1 MDMQEKTELQD
12 GTPGI
17 AGRIKCSSDRKPDK
31 SFAAETM
38 TTGRKSTDEH
48 QISMQTEELEELL
61 IRLVKV
67 RSVVSSSGEN
77 DIIDFIE
84 NYLRD
89 WDYFRVQPE
98 QIVRIQ
104 SKGDPLGR
112 SSLLVCVSGQES
124 KNTVVL
130 LGHTDTVEVDDY
142 GPLADL
148 ATTPDRLK
156 DALKS
161 GQRNLYPQAQIDLE
175 SDNYL
180 WGRGALDMKVGVANE
195 LLLLKRLAENP
206 DSFQGH
212 VIALFV
218 CDEEG
223 NSAGMIS
230 AIEILKQWRDTRK
243 LEIHGVINTDYH
255 TAQYPG
261 DENYY
266 LFRGTVGKIM
276 PIFYIRTL
284 ETHAGDPFAGLDA
297 NLVLAELINE
307 INLNP
312 KYSDFSGNE
321 VSVPPISLKAEDL
334 KKVYSVKTNH
344 EAWAL
349 ISVPLFERTPVDVM
363 RKMLKAA
370 DIAAEKSLDRY
381 YRYQREYTGRADIPT
396 EIIHSE
402 FEIISLAE
410 LIDKIAVQLGQEKD
424 YLIDHH
430 LAPALA
436 NADTRE
442 QTLYLIR
449 QLELLLPDRRPR
461 IVVGYAPPFY
471 PAISCLDSDDTF
483 YRMVDRGIKAALNLS
498 DGVRHTAGG
507 SYLLDNGKELKVKAY
522 YPYISDLSYLALP
535 YTADE
540 LQIMQNN
547 MPTLGRSY
555 QVPLQTM
562 KALDLPV
569 INLGGYGFDAHKW
582 TERVER
588 DYSLRI
594 LPELLAS
601 IVMEILGT

>member
-17 AGRIKCSSDRKPDK
+17 ADRIKYSSDRGSDK
-31 SFAAETM
+31 SCAAETM
-38 TTGRKSTDEH
+38 TAGRKSTDEH
-48 QISMQTEELEELL
+48 QVSIKTEELEELL

-84 NYLRD
+84 DYLRG
-89 WDYFRVQPE
+89 WKYFRIHPE
-98 QIVRIQ
+98 QIMRIQ
-104 SKGDPLGR
+104 SERDPLGR

-195 LLLLKRLAENP
+195 LLLLKQLAENP
-206 DSFQGH
+206 AGFQGH
-212 VIALFV
+212 AIALFV

-230 AIEILKQWRDTRK
+230 AIEVLKQWRDVKK
-243 LEIHGVINTDYH
+243 LEICGVINTDYH

-261 DENYY
+261 DEAYC

-312 KYSDFSGNE
+312 KYSDVSGNE

-334 KKVYSVKTNH
+334 KNVYSVKTNH
-344 EAWAL
+344 EAWTL

-363 RKMLKAA
+363 QKMLKAA
-370 DIAAEKSLDRY
+370 GIAAEKSLDRY
-381 YRYQREYTGRADIPT
+381 YRYQREYAGRAGIPT
-396 EIIHSE
+396 EIIHPE

-410 LIDKIAVQLGQEKD
+410 LIDRVAIQLGQEKE
-424 YLIDHH
+424 YLIDHY
-430 LAPALA
+430 LAPLPA

-449 QLELLLPDRRPR
+449 QLEILLPDRRPR

-471 PAISCLDSDDTF
+471 PAISCLDSDDNF
-483 YRMVDRGIKAALNLS
+483 YRMVDRGIKAALNLPE
-498 DGVRHTAGG
+498 GVGHAAGG
-507 SYLLDNGKELKVKAY
+507 SYLLDNGKELKVKTY

-555 QVPLQTM
+555 RVPLQTM

-601 IVMEILGT
+601 IVMEILGI

>member
-1 MDMQEKTELQD
+1 MRERFDPQGGKTAITDQKK
-12 GTPGI
+12 I
-17 AGRIKCSSDRKPDK
+17 SNGRIYKK
-31 SFAAETM
+31 SYTSEGTS
-38 TTGRKSTDEH
+38 TGHESTVRH
-48 QISMQTEELEELL
+48 QASMKTEELEELL
-61 IRLVKV
+61 IRLVSV
-67 RSVVSSSGEN
+67 RSVVNSSGEN

-89 WDYFRVQPE
+89 WDYFRVRPE

-112 SSLLVCVSGQES
+112 SSLLICVSGQES

-161 GQRNLYPQAQIDLE
+161 GQRNLYSQAQIDLE

-180 WGRGALDMKVGVANE
+180 WSRGALDMKVGVANE
-195 LLLLKRLAENP
+195 LLLLKQLAENP
-206 DSFQGH
+206 AGFQGH

-230 AIEILKQWRDTRK
+230 AIEVLKQWRDAKK
-243 LEIHGVINTDYH
+243 LEICGVINTDYH

-261 DENYY
+261 DEDYY

-312 KYSDFSGNE
+312 KYSDSSE
-321 VSVPPISLKAEDL
+321 SEISVPPITLKVEDL
-334 KKVYSVKTNH
+334 KEVYSVKTNH

-349 ISVPLFERTPVDVM
+349 ISVPLFEQTPADVM

-370 DIAAEKSLDRY
+370 GTAAENSLARY
-381 YRYQREYTGRADIPT
+381 YRYQREYTGRAGIPT
-396 EIIHSE
+396 ETIHPE

-410 LIDKIAVQLGQEKD
+410 LIDKVAAQLGQEKV
-424 YLIDHH
+424 YLIDHYI
-430 LAPALA
+430 APALT

-449 QLELLLPDRRPR
+449 QLEILLPDRRPR

-471 PAISCLDSDDTF
+471 PAISCLDSDDNF
-483 YRMVDRGIKAALNLS
+483 YRMVDQGIKAALNLS
-498 DGVRHTAGG
+498 EGVNHTAGS
-507 SYLLDNGKELKVKAY
+507 SYLLDNGKELKVKTY

-562 KALDLPV
+562 RALDLPV

-594 LPELLAS
+594 LPKLLAS